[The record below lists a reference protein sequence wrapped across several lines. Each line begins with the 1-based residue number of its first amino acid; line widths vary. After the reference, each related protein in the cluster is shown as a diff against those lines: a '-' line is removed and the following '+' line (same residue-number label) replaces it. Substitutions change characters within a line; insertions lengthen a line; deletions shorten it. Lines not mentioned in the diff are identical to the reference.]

1 MSNMSHCRFIN
12 TKSDLKDCL
21 RNFWE
26 VESLD
31 EHEARQHLVIIAKK
45 IIEEYESNPEG
56 VDGKFID
63 PDGDEDENN

>member
-1 MSNMSHCRFIN
+1 MSHCRFIN

-26 VESLD
+26 IGSID
-31 EHEARQHLVIIAKK
+31 EHQARQQLVKIAKS
-45 IIEEYESNPEG
+45 IVEEYESDPEQ

-63 PDGDEDENN
+63 EDEDENN